1 LHILVDFFLPFFS
14 YKLTVYWIA
23 QPTFRR
29 SLTPHFAVPHFNH
42 LWKHSQTDSEMC
54 FANFQGIIQSTS
66 RFTIT
71 FWAKL
76 ARLRRPKIN
85 VLPHMRTLDLGQIQ
99 RCDRTWV
106 TW

>member
-1 LHILVDFFLPFFS
+1 MLKGEEAGVKYPEAPAQVEWSLHILVDFFLPFFS

-71 FWAKL
+71 F
-76 ARLRRPKIN
+76 
-85 VLPHMRTLDLGQIQ
+85 
-99 RCDRTWV
+99 
-106 TW
+106 